1 MRESGFYQFLMII
14 WPLAV
19 TVKGFESFL
28 LFKEFRSLYVLISE
42 SVKDAINFIVIQV
55 YICFAIAL
63 VNSLMTIGLIDYTLV
78 EQSMAVFLEALGDF
92 ERPTRD
98 NIPVTF
104 LRVNAWMIVLL
115 LQLITNIVA
124 LNTLIAIIADSY
136 ERVQNDRESYDALQ
150 RVELLDELNDF
161 YMLFNRA
168 ERRLVFLNVVSYA
181 SRGDDENNEW
191 GGRLKIITKTLESG
205 ISKVRSEVKGIKS
218 EIAANK
224 TETDAAIKAEIASIK
239 AEMKDQFAQLTKL
252 LTK

>member
-28 LFKEFRSLYVLISE
+28 LFKEFRRLYVLISE
-42 SVKDAINFIVIQV
+42 SVKDAINFIVIQF

-92 ERPTRD
+92 ERPTKD
-98 NIPVTF
+98 SIPVTF

-136 ERVQNDRESYDALQ
+136 ERV
-150 RVELLDELNDF
+150 
-161 YMLFNRA
+161 
-168 ERRLVFLNVVSYA
+168 
-181 SRGDDENNEW
+181 
-191 GGRLKIITKTLESG
+191 
-205 ISKVRSEVKGIKS
+205 
-218 EIAANK
+218 
-224 TETDAAIKAEIASIK
+224 
-239 AEMKDQFAQLTKL
+239 
-252 LTK
+252 